1 MPIQPKPQSTP
12 EEYLK
17 LERTSEQKHEYF
29 RGEIF
34 AMGGA
39 SARHVLIVGNVAAE
53 LRNQLR
59 DRTCTVYSAD
69 LRVSVSPDGLYTYPD
84 VIVVC
89 GDPQFIEAELDT
101 LTNPTLIVEVL
112 SESTKN
118 YDRGEKF
125 EQYRQIPSFGE
136 YLLIAQ
142 DKIHVEHYLRQ
153 NDGSWILTETNDPGA
168 VIELVSINCRLSV
181 TEIYAKVRFD
191 GVNTS

>member
-1 MPIQPKPQSTP
+1 MSIQAKPQFTP

-17 LERTSEQKHEYF
+17 LERTSAQKHEYS

-39 SARHVLIVGNVAAE
+39 SARHVLIVGNVARE
-53 LRNQLR
+53 LGNQLR
-59 DRTCTVYSAD
+59 DRRCTVYSVD

-89 GDPQFIEAELDT
+89 GDPQFIDTELDT

-125 EQYRQIPSFGE
+125 EQYRQILSFAE

-168 VIELVSINCRLSV
+168 VIELASINCRLSV
-181 TEIYAKVRFD
+181 TEIYAKVSFD